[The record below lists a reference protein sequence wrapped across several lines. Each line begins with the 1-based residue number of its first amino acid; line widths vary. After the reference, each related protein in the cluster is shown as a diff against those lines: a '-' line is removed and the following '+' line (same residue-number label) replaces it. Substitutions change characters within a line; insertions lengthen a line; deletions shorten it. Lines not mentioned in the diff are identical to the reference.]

1 MSEEKLYIRS
11 DGGATVEDIKHL
23 KETGPDDIA
32 KLTRNQ
38 SVTSGGV
45 LMSSGGTTGEP
56 KLTWVPHTMA
66 MDRITKHW
74 KPINSHSVLLN
85 LFNPGRL
92 WGSHYYM
99 QELARHV
106 GAVSLPSGPILEDS
120 INWWSIFQIANV
132 DTLAGNPTVLKNFAI
147 QVLKAEIELNIKTII
162 WMAEPMTAYID
173 SLLKRAFPKAK
184 LWGNYGSVD
193 AWVMGVSWPECDR
206 GTLHLLDEQLMECSK
221 EGSLLTRTG
230 DGWTVKTER
239 YNTGDVITPIKC
251 SCGKPHA
258 FKVLGRAGDVVSLCS
273 AIFSI
278 NELDSIILKDESVLN
293 TQYVIS
299 NNGSEK
305 DAGTDNL
312 TVNLLLKSN
321 TNKDIV
327 CQRIRQKLI
336 NGLVHMGAVVSKYDH
351 ALSVNS
357 VEQLSFIERTGKT
370 PKLLKVNKNE
380 TTH

>member
-11 DGGATVEDIKHL
+11 IGGATVEDIQFL
-23 KETGPDDIA
+23 NQTGPDDIA
-32 KLTRNQ
+32 TLTRNQ

-45 LMSSGGTTGEP
+45 LMSSGGTTGDP

-66 MDRITKHW
+66 IDRITKHW

-99 QELARHV
+99 QELARSV

-147 QVLKAEIELNIKTII
+147 QVLKAQIELNINTII
-162 WMAEPMTAYID
+162 WMAEPMTAYIE
-173 SLLKRAFPKAK
+173 SLLKQAFPKAN

-193 AWVMGVSWPECDR
+193 AWVMGVNWPECDR
-206 GTLHLLDEQLMECSK
+206 ATLHLLDDQLMECRK

-230 DGWTVKTER
+230 EGWTVKTKR
-239 YNTGDVITPIKC
+239 YNTGDVIIPVEC
-251 SCGKPHA
+251 SCGRPHA
-258 FKVLGRAGDVVSLCS
+258 FKVLGRAGDVVSLYS

-278 NELDSIILKDESVLN
+278 DELDSIILKDESVLN
-293 TQYVIS
+293 TQYEIP
-299 NNGSEK
+299 NNGCEK

-312 TVNLLLKSN
+312 IVKLLLKPN
-321 TNKDIV
+321 ANKDIV
-327 CQRIRQKLI
+327 CQRIRQNLI
-336 NGLVHMGAVVSKYDH
+336 NGLLHMGAVVNKYH
-351 ALSVNS
+351 NALSIHS
-357 VEQLSFIERTGKT
+357 VEKLSCIERTGKT
-370 PKLLKVNKNE
+370 PKLLKVNINE
-380 TTH
+380 KSD